1 MAMTEQAITQQVPGL
16 LIASRYDGVSV
27 IAQEQE
33 EKPEKRKGR
42 KLPKVLSPAMV
53 NKLFR
58 NINTDC
64 KTGLRNR
71 VALETMLCAGLRISE
86 LCDLKPACI
95 DFTENMI
102 HVINGKGGTD
112 RNIPIRSSLKEWLE
126 RWDEE
131 RPQQAEYFF
140 CAVNKGTQLLPRYF
154 NQVLERLSIK
164 GDVYLQ
170 DDDLNPI
177 PVSCHKLRHTCA
189 TNWLKEGFSVP
200 DIQRLL
206 GHKNINT
213 TMVYI
218 DVSMDDLKA
227 KMSALE

>member
-1 MAMTEQAITQQVPGL
+1 MAEQVMAQERPSLVIMTRWDGEQVPQKE
-16 LIASRYDGVSV
+16 V
-27 IAQEQE
+27 
-33 EKPEKRKGR
+33 KTPEKHKGR

-64 KTGLRNR
+64 RTGLRNR
-71 VALETMLCAGLRISE
+71 AALETMLCAGLRISE
-86 LCDLKPACI
+86 LCDLKPGCV

-112 RNIPIRSSLKEWLE
+112 RNIPIRPSLKEWLLM
-126 RWDEE
+126 WDEI
-131 RPQQAEYFF
+131 RPQQAEFFF
-140 CAVNKGTQLLPRYF
+140 CAVNKCTQLLPRYF

-170 DDDLNPI
+170 DDELNPI

-189 TNWLKEGFSVP
+189 TNWLRDGFSLP

-213 TMVYI
+213 TMVYLE
-218 DVSMDDLKA
+218 VNMDDLKA
-227 KMSALE
+227 KMSALG